1 MCLSTKINK
10 GFMRSDLIKKEK
22 IRKNRTMRVRKKLR
36 GTSQK
41 PRMCVIKSNKHI
53 HVQLI
58 DDESG
63 TTLGMAATFA
73 KEFQGTDFSK
83 KNKASAT
90 KLGELIAEIAKE
102 KNVTEVVFDRGP
114 FKYHGILAALADS
127 ARAAGLQF

>member
-1 MCLSTKINK
+1 
-10 GFMRSDLIKKEK
+10 MRSDLIKKEK

-36 GTSQK
+36 GTSLK
-41 PRMCVIKSNKHI
+41 PRLCVIKSNKHI

-63 TTLGMAATFA
+63 KTLGMAATFS
-73 KEFQGTDFSK
+73 KELRGTEFSK

-90 KLGELIAEIAKE
+90 KLGELIADIAKE
-102 KNVTEVVFDRGP
+102 HNVIELVFDRGP

-127 ARAAGLQF
+127 VRTAGLKF